1 MSCLVVK
8 RVCLAANKKTLCL
21 PAFVQIYLHHT
32 GFMLEVEALVLPARA
47 PSRGGNKSSGGIDG
61 PSRQRTVGFDHSR
74 FGMLSAVLQVGSYV
88 RSATPY

>member
-8 RVCLAANKKTLCL
+8 RVCLAANQTLCL
-21 PAFVQIYLHHT
+21 HSHKCIYIT

-61 PSRQRTVGFDHSR
+61 PSRQRTVGFDHPR

-88 RSATPY
+88 RSATTY